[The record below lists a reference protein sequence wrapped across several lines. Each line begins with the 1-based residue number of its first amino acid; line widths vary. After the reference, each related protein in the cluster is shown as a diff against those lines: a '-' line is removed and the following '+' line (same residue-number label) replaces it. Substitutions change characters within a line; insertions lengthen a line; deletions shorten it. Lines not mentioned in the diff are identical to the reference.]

1 MSDYVLSDET
11 RAKLKAVSTASV
23 ATALYKRGLRNQF
36 IQGVL
41 PVARK
46 RENMVGRPSRCAISR
61 RARIAIPS
69 RFSAIRTT
77 SSALR

>member
-36 IQGVL
+36 IQGRAAGGAQ
-41 PVARK
+41 AR
-46 RENMVGRPSRCAISR
+46 EHGRAGLHAPLYPGA
-61 RARIAIPS
+61 
-69 RFSAIRTT
+69 
-77 SSALR
+77 